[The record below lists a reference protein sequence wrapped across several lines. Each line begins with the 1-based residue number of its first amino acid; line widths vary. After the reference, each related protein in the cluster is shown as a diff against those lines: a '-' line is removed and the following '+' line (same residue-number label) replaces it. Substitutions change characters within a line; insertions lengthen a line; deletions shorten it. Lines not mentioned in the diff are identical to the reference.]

1 MKTWCRAGLPGQS
14 LQNVYTG
21 LARLH
26 IPPRDM
32 VDWINRLP
40 DAGRRL
46 RPLSYIPA
54 RAQEALMVAFG
65 AGGILQQTVLDRS
78 TRRHSQATDGPTVR
92 AICLTDLGDA
102 PAWPWPAGC
111 GHVLRE
117 DCFVKLL
124 VASGSEAAYRPSC
137 QRDQQGRFR
146 PCPCVPGYWEICFH
160 ERSRGTTCDHH
171 RCAAVEGRSLCTAG
185 MRVEHRT
192 GPTQGPEAAGGGPAR
207 PISNPDGGPEAE
219 GGGGHGSDPKP
230 TAASRAAD
238 PGQAGHRTAAA
249 MDP

>member
-1 MKTWCRAGLPGQS
+1 MPSGYTWSRIINPVAWLSLPAFRTWLMKTWCRAGLPGQS

-46 RPLSYIPA
+46 RPLSHIPA

-117 DCFVKLL
+117 DCFVQLL

-146 PCPCVPGYWEICFH
+146 PRPCVPGYWERCLPLA
-160 ERSRGTTCDHH
+160 TTTDV
-171 RCAAVEGRSLCTAG
+171 RPSKGAAFARRACA
-185 MRVEHRT
+185 
-192 GPTQGPEAAGGGPAR
+192 
-207 PISNPDGGPEAE
+207 
-219 GGGGHGSDPKP
+219 
-230 TAASRAAD
+230 
-238 PGQAGHRTAAA
+238 
-249 MDP
+249 